1 MSATKGPAASLDK
14 IRSDKLRQDAAE
26 TPSESHV
33 VLVELDVP
41 QPHLEVMPSEHGL
54 AGRKRFRLSSP
65 AGTDKTAGDGLAKM
79 QQQIENIIG
88 RKPEQFFAS
97 SGTFVLSATG
107 KQLQGLANLPFVTAI
122 WPNTRR

>member
-1 MSATKGPAASLDK
+1 
-14 IRSDKLRQDAAE
+14 
-26 TPSESHV
+26 

-54 AGRKRFRLSSP
+54 A
-65 AGTDKTAGDGLAKM
+65 KM
-79 QQQIENIIG
+79 QRQIENIIG
-88 RKPEQFFAS
+88 RKPEQFLTS

-107 KQLQGLANLPFVTAI
+107 KQLQGLADLPFVTAI